1 MADPFSILAGTA
13 GLLDV
18 SWRVASYLKDL
29 HGAAAKVEDDIAA
42 LLHEIEALIS
52 VNEAIKDI
60 FSADLQ
66 PRPDLDSAS
75 STGLGKLWEGIGR
88 ILQDCRATIEKLEIV
103 VKDIIGKEGPRVTGK
118 VDGFRKQMRKQSK
131 NEELA
136 QFRLQLANYHGAL
149 QVLLT
154 ALNV

>member
-1 MADPFSILAGTA
+1 MGDPFSIIVGTA

-18 SWRVASYLKDL
+18 SWRVVSYLKDL
-29 HGAAAKVEDDIAA
+29 HGAAANVEDDIAA

-66 PRPDLDSAS
+66 LLPDLNSAS
-75 STGLGKLWEGIGR
+75 SSRLGNLWEAIGR

-103 VKDIIGKEGPRVTGK
+103 VKEIAGKEGPRVIGK
-118 VDGFRKQMRKQSK
+118 VDGFRKQLRRQSK
-131 NEELA
+131 NEDLA
-136 QFRLQLANYHGAL
+136 QFRLQLTNYHGAL